1 LISTDGNPVAASNG
15 IALPTDQAVSAVK
28 THPLIFV
35 CGGLGSHD
43 YNNRTVF
50 AWLRRLDA
58 GGSTLG
64 SICTG
69 SSVLARAGLLKGYRC
84 TAHWENLAGL
94 IERYPD
100 VEFTSE
106 LFEMDRNRLTCSGG
120 TAALDMMLNLI
131 SLDYGDDLAAEVA
144 DQLLHERIR
153 NKHDQQRRPLR
164 FRLGSGHPKLLA
176 VIAQMEENLEEPLS
190 YAGLAT
196 SVGLSTRHLERL
208 FQRYFDKTPTRYY
221 LELRLNRARQ
231 LLVQT
236 SLSITAVALACGFI
250 SASHFTKSYR
260 GYFGHTPRAE
270 RRQPEPETA
279 LIHK

>member
-1 LISTDGNPVAASNG
+1 MVQISENIKARQIGFFLVPNFTMIALTAAIEPLRLAHHVTGKRLYDWNLISTDGNPVAASNG

-164 FRLGSGHPKLLA
+164 FRLGSGHP
-176 VIAQMEENLEEPLS
+176 
-190 YAGLAT
+190 
-196 SVGLSTRHLERL
+196 
-208 FQRYFDKTPTRYY
+208 
-221 LELRLNRARQ
+221 
-231 LLVQT
+231 
-236 SLSITAVALACGFI
+236 
-250 SASHFTKSYR
+250 
-260 GYFGHTPRAE
+260 
-270 RRQPEPETA
+270 
-279 LIHK
+279 